1 MKQAIDK
8 LFKNGTIYTL
18 EKEGMTVEALGVDKG
33 KIVFTGS
40 AAKAESKYEGKETID
55 LQGKVLLPS
64 VGDSHLHFY
73 AYCQTLT
80 TVDLAGC
87 TTRKEAFER
96 LRKKAE
102 ETPKGMWIKGSN
114 FDQSKWKDT
123 EDQIPTNKELDEITT
138 DHPMVIKRCCLHA
151 VVANTPAM
159 QEAKIGN
166 GYVFGTGGLVELNQ
180 DGSPN
185 GIFREQASKI
195 FDDIVP
201 DPLLDKEVK
210 AKLMSQ
216 VLKEASALGITMF
229 HTYAAAIWNF
239 SEDLET
245 YQDLDRKGLL
255 PVRMSICL
263 DEMYEKPPLTDAEKN
278 DPYRKV
284 QYGTFKIFT
293 DGSFGARSA
302 ALMEPYSDDPSTKG
316 IMVIDQEDL
325 NEKTYTAYVNGLQP
339 ATHCIGDGGLEAAI
353 LAIEYTLDRCRK
365 EGWSEADIAARLPF
379 RLIHVQLC
387 SEEQLA
393 RLKKL
398 PVIFDI
404 QPVFLCT
411 DLHWIEQRLGPDR
424 IKDSY
429 TWKRYIDNGFICCGG
444 SDCPVESFNPWIGI
458 YAAATRQ
465 DLDGTPKGGWYPEEL
480 VSIYEAYCMFSKNV
494 PYANGEQDYM
504 GTLETGKFADMI
516 VIDRDLFQGDAND
529 ILNVRVL
536 KTYLAGDEVYSA

>member
-1 MKQAIDK
+1 MKQTIDK

-18 EKEGMTVEALGVDKG
+18 ENEGDTVEALAVTKG
-33 KIVFTGS
+33 KIIFTGTLDD
-40 AAKAESKYEGKETID
+40 AEKQYEPKEVID

-96 LRKKAE
+96 LKKKAD

-114 FDQSKWKDT
+114 FDQSKWKDV
-123 EDQIPTNKELDEITT
+123 EDKLPTNKELDEVTT
-138 DHPMVIKRCCLHA
+138 DHPLVIKRCCLHA
-151 VVANTPAM
+151 VVANTKALE
-159 QEAKIGN
+159 EAKIGN
-166 GYVFGTGGLVELNQ
+166 GYVFGPGGLVELNE

-201 DPLLDKEVK
+201 DPLLDKEIK
-210 AKLMSQ
+210 ATLMSQ

-245 YQDLDRKGLL
+245 YRELDEKGLL

-263 DEMYEKPPLTDAEKN
+263 DEMFENPELTAEEKN

-302 ALMEPYSDDPSTKG
+302 ALMEPYSDDPSTTG
-316 IMVIDQEDL
+316 IMVIEQDEL
-325 NEKTYTAYVNGLQP
+325 NEVTYQAYVSGLQP
-339 ATHCIGDGGLEAAI
+339 ATHCIGDRGLEASI
-353 LAIEYTLDRCRK
+353 QAIEYTLERCKK
-365 EGWSEADIAARLPF
+365 EGWTDGDIADRLPF

-387 SEEQLA
+387 SSDQLA

-411 DLHWIEQRLGPDR
+411 DLHWIEQRLGKER
-424 IKDSY
+424 MKGAY
-429 TWKRYIDNGFICCGG
+429 TWKRYVDEGFICCGS

-465 DLDGTPKGGWYPEEL
+465 DLDGTPEGGWYPEEL

-504 GTLETGKFADMI
+504 GTLEKGKFADMI
-516 VIDRDLFQGDAND
+516 VIDRDLFKRPAND
-529 ILNVRVL
+529 ILNVKVL

>member
-40 AAKAESKYEGKETID
+40 AAEAESKYEGKETID

-123 EDQIPTNKELDEITT
+123 EDQIPTNIELDEITT

-166 GYVFGTGGLVELNQ
+166 GYVFGTGGLVELNE

-278 DPYRKV
+278 DPYRK
-284 QYGTFKIFT
+284 
-293 DGSFGARSA
+293 
-302 ALMEPYSDDPSTKG
+302 
-316 IMVIDQEDL
+316 
-325 NEKTYTAYVNGLQP
+325 
-339 ATHCIGDGGLEAAI
+339 IGRA
-353 LAIEYTLDRCRK
+353 
-365 EGWSEADIAARLPF
+365 
-379 RLIHVQLC
+379 HV
-387 SEEQLA
+387 
-393 RLKKL
+393 
-398 PVIFDI
+398 
-404 QPVFLCT
+404 
-411 DLHWIEQRLGPDR
+411 
-424 IKDSY
+424 
-429 TWKRYIDNGFICCGG
+429 
-444 SDCPVESFNPWIGI
+444 
-458 YAAATRQ
+458 
-465 DLDGTPKGGWYPEEL
+465 
-480 VSIYEAYCMFSKNV
+480 
-494 PYANGEQDYM
+494 
-504 GTLETGKFADMI
+504 
-516 VIDRDLFQGDAND
+516 
-529 ILNVRVL
+529 
-536 KTYLAGDEVYSA
+536 

>member
-1 MKQAIDK
+1 MKQTIDK

-18 EKEGMTVEALGVDKG
+18 ENEGDTVEALAVAKG
-33 KIVFTGS
+33 KIIFTGTLDD
-40 AAKAESKYEGKETID
+40 AEKQYEPKEVID

-96 LRKKAE
+96 LKKKAD

-114 FDQSKWKDT
+114 FDQSKWKDV
-123 EDQIPTNKELDEITT
+123 EDKLPTNKELDEVTT
-138 DHPMVIKRCCLHA
+138 DHPLVIKRCCLHA
-151 VVANTPAM
+151 VVANTKALE
-159 QEAKIGN
+159 EAKIGN
-166 GYVFGTGGLVELNQ
+166 GYVFGPGGLVELNE

-201 DPLLDKEVK
+201 DPLLDKEIK
-210 AKLMSQ
+210 ATLMSQ

-245 YQDLDRKGLL
+245 YRELDKKGLL

-263 DEMYEKPPLTDAEKN
+263 DEMFENPELTAEEKN

-302 ALMEPYSDDPSTKG
+302 ALMEPYSDDPSTTG
-316 IMVIDQEDL
+316 IMVIEQDEL
-325 NEKTYTAYVNGLQP
+325 NEVTYQAYVSGLQP
-339 ATHCIGDGGLEAAI
+339 ATHCIGDRGLEASI
-353 LAIEYTLDRCRK
+353 QAIEYTLERCKK
-365 EGWSEADIAARLPF
+365 EGWTDGDIADRLPF

-387 SEEQLA
+387 SADQLA

-411 DLHWIEQRLGPDR
+411 DLHWIEQRLGKER
-424 IKDSY
+424 MKGAY
-429 TWKRYIDNGFICCGG
+429 TWKRYVDEGFICCGS

-465 DLDGTPKGGWYPEEL
+465 DLDGTPEGGWYPEEL

-504 GTLETGKFADMI
+504 GTLEKGKFADMI
-516 VIDRDLFQGDAND
+516 VIDRDLFKRPAND
-529 ILNVRVL
+529 ILNVKVL

>member
-1 MKQAIDK
+1 MKQTIDK

-18 EKEGMTVEALGVDKG
+18 ENEGDTVEALAVAKG
-33 KIVFTGS
+33 KIIFTGTLDD
-40 AAKAESKYEGKETID
+40 AEKQYEPKEVID

-96 LRKKAE
+96 LKKKAD

-114 FDQSKWKDT
+114 FDQSKWKDV
-123 EDQIPTNKELDEITT
+123 EDKLPTNKELDEVTT
-138 DHPMVIKRCCLHA
+138 DHPLVIKRCCLHA
-151 VVANTPAM
+151 VVANSKALE
-159 QEAKIGN
+159 EAKIGN
-166 GYVFGTGGLVELNQ
+166 GYVFGPGGLVELNE

-201 DPLLDKEVK
+201 DPLLDKEIK
-210 AKLMSQ
+210 ATLMSQ

-245 YQDLDRKGLL
+245 YRELDEKGLL

-263 DEMYEKPPLTDAEKN
+263 DEMFENPELTAEEKN

-302 ALMEPYSDDPSTKG
+302 ALMEPYSDDPSTTG
-316 IMVIDQEDL
+316 IMVIEQDEL
-325 NEKTYTAYVNGLQP
+325 NEVTYQAYVSGLQP
-339 ATHCIGDGGLEAAI
+339 ATHCIGDRGLEASI
-353 LAIEYTLDRCRK
+353 QAIEYTLERCKK
-365 EGWSEADIAARLPF
+365 EGWTDGDIADRLPF

-387 SEEQLA
+387 SADQLA

-411 DLHWIEQRLGPDR
+411 DLHWIEQRLGKER
-424 IKDSY
+424 MKGAY
-429 TWKRYIDNGFICCGG
+429 TWKRYVDEGFICCGS

-465 DLDGTPKGGWYPEEL
+465 DLDGTPEGGWYPEEL

-504 GTLETGKFADMI
+504 GTLEKGKFADMI
-516 VIDRDLFQGDAND
+516 VIDRDLFKRPAND
-529 ILNVRVL
+529 ILNVKVL

>member
-1 MKQAIDK
+1 MKQTIDK

-18 EKEGMTVEALGVDKG
+18 ENEGDTVEALAVTKG
-33 KIVFTGS
+33 KIIFTGTLDD
-40 AAKAESKYEGKETID
+40 AEKQYEPEEVID

-96 LRKKAE
+96 LKKKAD

-114 FDQSKWKDT
+114 FDQSKWKDV
-123 EDQIPTNKELDEITT
+123 EDKLPTNKELDEVTT
-138 DHPMVIKRCCLHA
+138 DHPLVIKRCCLHA
-151 VVANTPAM
+151 VVANTKALE
-159 QEAKIGN
+159 EAKIGN
-166 GYVFGTGGLVELNQ
+166 GYVFGSGGLVELNE

-201 DPLLDKEVK
+201 DPLLDKEIK
-210 AKLMSQ
+210 ATLMSQ

-245 YQDLDRKGLL
+245 YRELDEKGLL

-263 DEMYEKPPLTDAEKN
+263 DEMFENPELTAEEKN

-302 ALMEPYSDDPSTKG
+302 ALMEPYSDDPSTTG
-316 IMVIDQEDL
+316 IMVIEQDEL
-325 NEKTYTAYVNGLQP
+325 NEVTYQAYVSGLQP
-339 ATHCIGDGGLEAAI
+339 ATHCIGDRGLEASI
-353 LAIEYTLDRCRK
+353 QAIEYTLERCKK
-365 EGWSEADIAARLPF
+365 EGWTDGDIADRLPF

-387 SEEQLA
+387 SADQLA

-411 DLHWIEQRLGPDR
+411 DLHWIEQRLGKER
-424 IKDSY
+424 
-429 TWKRYIDNGFICCGG
+429 
-444 SDCPVESFNPWIGI
+444 
-458 YAAATRQ
+458 
-465 DLDGTPKGGWYPEEL
+465 
-480 VSIYEAYCMFSKNV
+480 MKN
-494 PYANGEQDYM
+494 
-504 GTLETGKFADMI
+504 
-516 VIDRDLFQGDAND
+516 
-529 ILNVRVL
+529 
-536 KTYLAGDEVYSA
+536 

>member
-1 MKQAIDK
+1 MKQTIDK
-8 LFKNGTIYTL
+8 LFRNGTIYTL
-18 EKEGMTVEALGVDKG
+18 EKEGARVEALGVDKG
-33 KIVFTGS
+33 KIVFAGS
-40 AAKAESKYEGKETID
+40 AADADQRYEAKENID
-55 LQGKVLLPS
+55 LEGKVLLPS

-80 TVDLAGC
+80 TVDLGGC
-87 TTRKEAFER
+87 TTRKEALQR

-114 FDQSKWKDT
+114 FDQSKWKDS
-123 EDQIPTNKELDEITT
+123 DDRLPTNQELDEVTT

-159 QEAKIGN
+159 KVAKIGKD
-166 GYVFGTGGLVELNQ
+166 YVFGPGGLVELNE

-201 DPLLDKEVK
+201 DPLLDKDIK

-245 YQDLDRKGLL
+245 YQELDKRGLL

-263 DEMYEKPPLTDAEKN
+263 DEMYEKPVLTQAEKE

-316 IMVIDQEDL
+316 MMVIEQDDL
-325 NEKTYTAYVNGLQP
+325 NEVTYKAYTRGLQP
-339 ATHCIGDGGLEAAI
+339 ATHCIGDGGLEASI
-353 LAIEYTLDRCRK
+353 QAIEYTLGRCRK

-387 SEEQLA
+387 NEDQLA

-411 DLHWIEQRLGPDR
+411 DLHWIEQRLGKER
-424 IKDSY
+424 MKHAY
-429 TWKRYIDNGFICCGG
+429 LWKRYTDEGFICCGG

-465 DLDGTPKGGWYPEEL
+465 DVDGYPAGGWYPEER
-480 VSIYEAYCMFSKNV
+480 VSIYQAYCMFSKNV

-504 GTLETGKFADMI
+504 GTLEAGKFADLV
-516 VIDRDLFQGDAND
+516 VIDRDLFQRPADD
-529 ILNVRVL
+529 ILNVKVL

>member
-1 MKQAIDK
+1 MKQTIDK

-18 EKEGMTVEALGVDKG
+18 ENEGDTVEALAVTKG
-33 KIVFTGS
+33 KIIFTGTLDD
-40 AAKAESKYEGKETID
+40 AEKQYEPKEVID

-96 LRKKAE
+96 LKKKAD

-114 FDQSKWKDT
+114 FDQSKWKDV
-123 EDQIPTNKELDEITT
+123 EDKLPTNKELDEVTT
-138 DHPMVIKRCCLHA
+138 DHPLVIKRCCLHA
-151 VVANTPAM
+151 VVANSKALE
-159 QEAKIGN
+159 EAKIGN
-166 GYVFGTGGLVELNQ
+166 GYVFGPGGLVELNE

-201 DPLLDKEVK
+201 DPLLDKEIK
-210 AKLMSQ
+210 ATLMSQ

-245 YQDLDRKGLL
+245 YRELDEKGLL

-263 DEMYEKPPLTDAEKN
+263 DEMFENPELTAEEKN

-302 ALMEPYSDDPSTKG
+302 ALMEPYSDDPSTTG
-316 IMVIDQEDL
+316 IMVIEQDEL
-325 NEKTYTAYVNGLQP
+325 NEVTYQAYVSGLQP
-339 ATHCIGDGGLEAAI
+339 ATHCIGDRGLEASI
-353 LAIEYTLDRCRK
+353 QAIEYTLERCKK
-365 EGWSEADIAARLPF
+365 EGWTDGDIADRLPF

-387 SEEQLA
+387 SADQLA

-411 DLHWIEQRLGPDR
+411 DLHWIEQRLGKER
-424 IKDSY
+424 MKGAY
-429 TWKRYIDNGFICCGG
+429 TWKRYVDEGFICCGS

-465 DLDGTPKGGWYPEEL
+465 DLDGTPEGGWYPEEL

-504 GTLETGKFADMI
+504 GTLEKGKFADMI
-516 VIDRDLFQGDAND
+516 VIDRDLFKRPAND
-529 ILNVRVL
+529 ILNVKVL

>member
-1 MKQAIDK
+1 
-8 LFKNGTIYTL
+8 
-18 EKEGMTVEALGVDKG
+18 
-33 KIVFTGS
+33 
-40 AAKAESKYEGKETID
+40 
-55 LQGKVLLPS
+55 
-64 VGDSHLHFY
+64 
-73 AYCQTLT
+73 
-80 TVDLAGC
+80 
-87 TTRKEAFER
+87 
-96 LRKKAE
+96 
-102 ETPKGMWIKGSN
+102 
-114 FDQSKWKDT
+114 FDQSKWKDV
-123 EDQIPTNKELDEITT
+123 EDKLPTNKELDEVTT
-138 DHPMVIKRCCLHA
+138 DHPLVIKRCCLHA
-151 VVANTPAM
+151 VVANTKALE
-159 QEAKIGN
+159 EAKIGN
-166 GYVFGTGGLVELNQ
+166 GYVFGPGGLVELNE

-201 DPLLDKEVK
+201 DPLLDKEIK
-210 AKLMSQ
+210 ATLMSQ

-245 YQDLDRKGLL
+245 YRELDEKGLL

-263 DEMYEKPPLTDAEKN
+263 DEMFENPELTAEEKN

-302 ALMEPYSDDPSTKG
+302 ALMEPYSDDPSTTG
-316 IMVIDQEDL
+316 IMVIEQDEL
-325 NEKTYTAYVNGLQP
+325 NEVTYQAYVSGLQP
-339 ATHCIGDGGLEAAI
+339 ATHCIGDRGLEASI
-353 LAIEYTLDRCRK
+353 QAIEYTLERCKK
-365 EGWSEADIAARLPF
+365 EGWTDGDIADRLPF

-387 SEEQLA
+387 SSDQLA

-411 DLHWIEQRLGPDR
+411 DLHWIEQRLGKER
-424 IKDSY
+424 MKGAY
-429 TWKRYIDNGFICCGG
+429 TWKRYVDEGFICCGS

-465 DLDGTPKGGWYPEEL
+465 DLDGTPEGGWYPEEL

-504 GTLETGKFADMI
+504 GTLEKGKFADMI
-516 VIDRDLFQGDAND
+516 VIDRDLFKRPAND
-529 ILNVRVL
+529 ILNVKVL

>member
-1 MKQAIDK
+1 MKQTIDK

-18 EKEGMTVEALGVDKG
+18 ENEGDTVEALAVTKG
-33 KIVFTGS
+33 KIIFTGTLDD
-40 AAKAESKYEGKETID
+40 AEKQYEPEEVID

-96 LRKKAE
+96 LKKKAD

-114 FDQSKWKDT
+114 FDQSKWKDV
-123 EDQIPTNKELDEITT
+123 EDKLPTNKELDEVTT
-138 DHPMVIKRCCLHA
+138 DHPLVIKRCCLHA
-151 VVANTPAM
+151 VVANTKALE
-159 QEAKIGN
+159 EAKIGN
-166 GYVFGTGGLVELNQ
+166 GYVFGSGGLVELNE

-201 DPLLDKEVK
+201 DPLLDKEIK
-210 AKLMSQ
+210 ATLMSQ

-245 YQDLDRKGLL
+245 YRELDEKGLL

-263 DEMYEKPPLTDAEKN
+263 DEMFENPELTAEEKN

-302 ALMEPYSDDPSTKG
+302 ALMEPYSDDPSTTG
-316 IMVIDQEDL
+316 IMVIEQDEL
-325 NEKTYTAYVNGLQP
+325 NEVTYQAYVSGLQP
-339 ATHCIGDGGLEAAI
+339 ATHCIGDRGLEASI
-353 LAIEYTLDRCRK
+353 QAIEYTLERCKK
-365 EGWSEADIAARLPF
+365 EGWTDGDIADRLPF

-387 SEEQLA
+387 SADQLA

-411 DLHWIEQRLGPDR
+411 DLHWIEQRLGKER
-424 IKDSY
+424 MKNAY
-429 TWKRYIDNGFICCGG
+429 TWKRYVDEGFICCGS

-465 DLDGTPKGGWYPEEL
+465 DLDGTPEGGWYPEEL

-504 GTLETGKFADMI
+504 GTLEKGKFADMI
-516 VIDRDLFQGDAND
+516 VIDRDLFKRPAND
-529 ILNVRVL
+529 ILNVKVL

>member
-1 MKQAIDK
+1 MKQTIDK

-18 EKEGMTVEALGVDKG
+18 ENEGDTVEALAVTKG
-33 KIVFTGS
+33 KIIFTGTLDD
-40 AAKAESKYEGKETID
+40 AEKQYEPKEVID

-96 LRKKAE
+96 LKKKAD

-114 FDQSKWKDT
+114 FDQSKWKDV
-123 EDQIPTNKELDEITT
+123 EDKLPTNKELDEVTT
-138 DHPMVIKRCCLHA
+138 DHPLVIKRCCLHA
-151 VVANTPAM
+151 VVANTKALE
-159 QEAKIGN
+159 EAKIGN
-166 GYVFGTGGLVELNQ
+166 GYVFGPGGLVELNE

-201 DPLLDKEVK
+201 DPLLDKEIK
-210 AKLMSQ
+210 ATLMSQ

-245 YQDLDRKGLL
+245 YRELDKKGLL

-263 DEMYEKPPLTDAEKN
+263 DEMFENPELTAEEKN

-302 ALMEPYSDDPSTKG
+302 ALMEPYSDDPSTTG
-316 IMVIDQEDL
+316 IMVIEQDEL
-325 NEKTYTAYVNGLQP
+325 NEVTYQAYVSGLQP
-339 ATHCIGDGGLEAAI
+339 ATHCIGDRGLEASI
-353 LAIEYTLDRCRK
+353 QAIEYTLERCKK
-365 EGWSEADIAARLPF
+365 EGWTDGDIADRLPF

-387 SEEQLA
+387 SADQLA

-411 DLHWIEQRLGPDR
+411 DLHWIEQRLGKER
-424 IKDSY
+424 MKGAY
-429 TWKRYIDNGFICCGG
+429 TWKRYVDEGFICCGS

-465 DLDGTPKGGWYPEEL
+465 DLDGTPEGGWYPEEL

-504 GTLETGKFADMI
+504 GTLEKGKFADMI
-516 VIDRDLFQGDAND
+516 VIDRDLFKRPAND
-529 ILNVRVL
+529 ILNVKVL

>member
-1 MKQAIDK
+1 
-8 LFKNGTIYTL
+8 KNGTIYPL
-18 EKEGMTVEALGVDKG
+18 ENEGDTVEALAVNKG
-33 KIVFTGS
+33 KIIFTGTLDD
-40 AAKAESKYEGKETID
+40 AEKQYEPKEVID

-96 LRKKAE
+96 LKKKAD

-114 FDQSKWKDT
+114 FDQSKWKDV
-123 EDQIPTNKELDEITT
+123 EDKLPTNKELDEVTT
-138 DHPMVIKRCCLHA
+138 DHPLVIKRCCLHA
-151 VVANTPAM
+151 VVANTKALE
-159 QEAKIGN
+159 EAKIGN
-166 GYVFGTGGLVELNQ
+166 GYVFGPGGLVELNE

-201 DPLLDKEVK
+201 DPLLDKEIK
-210 AKLMSQ
+210 ATLMSQ

-245 YQDLDRKGLL
+245 YRELDEKGLL

-263 DEMYEKPPLTDAEKN
+263 DEMFENPELTAEEKN

-302 ALMEPYSDDPSTKG
+302 ALMEPYSDDPSTTG
-316 IMVIDQEDL
+316 IMVIEQDEL
-325 NEKTYTAYVNGLQP
+325 NEVTYQAYVSGLQP
-339 ATHCIGDGGLEAAI
+339 ATHCIGDRGLEASI
-353 LAIEYTLDRCRK
+353 QAIEYTLERCKK
-365 EGWSEADIAARLPF
+365 EGWTDGDIADRLPF

-387 SEEQLA
+387 SADQLA

-411 DLHWIEQRLGPDR
+411 DLHWIEQRLGKER
-424 IKDSY
+424 MKGAY
-429 TWKRYIDNGFICCGG
+429 TWKRYVDEGFICCGS

-465 DLDGTPKGGWYPEEL
+465 DLDGTPEGGWYPEEL

-504 GTLETGKFADMI
+504 GTLEKGKFADMI
-516 VIDRDLFQGDAND
+516 VIDRDLFKRPAND
-529 ILNVRVL
+529 ILNVKVL